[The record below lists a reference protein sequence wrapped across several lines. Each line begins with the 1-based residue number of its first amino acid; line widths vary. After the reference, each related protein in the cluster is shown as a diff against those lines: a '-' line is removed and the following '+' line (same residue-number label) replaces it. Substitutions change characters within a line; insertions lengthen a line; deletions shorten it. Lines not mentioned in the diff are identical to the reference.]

1 MEPFDTSKYNIQ
13 RKEDGTLVRVDG
25 LGGETPE
32 LTVDYYNTLIAYH
45 EQVVANLQAQKAK
58 VEEFE
63 RDNPA
68 QVVET
73 EEQPTEGQ

>member
-1 MEPFDTSKYNIQ
+1 MEPINTELYQIQ
-13 RKEDGTLVRVDG
+13 RKDSGELVRVDG
-25 LGGETPE
+25 LGGESPE
-32 LTVDYYNTLIAYH
+32 LTVDYYNTQIAYH

-68 QVVET
+68 PEVVE
-73 EEQPTEGQ
+73 ENQPTEAQ